1 MKTEISQVPEKGFE
15 IKQVG
20 VDAHVF
26 FFENAQE
33 VTREESVSYECD
45 TYKLV
50 VPFRPGLEKT
60 IEANLS
66 VWMNAA
72 KAQETVAPQKT
83 VEERVST
90 VEEVVTTL
98 AEVVLL

>member
-20 VDAHVF
+20 TDAHVF

-33 VTREESVSYECD
+33 SVKEESASFECD
-45 TYKLV
+45 MYRLV
-50 VPFRPGLEKT
+50 VPYRPGLEKT

-66 VWMNAA
+66 IWMDAA
-72 KAQETVAPQKT
+72 KAQEGILPPKAI
-83 VEERVST
+83 EERVGD
-90 VEEVVTTL
+90 VEQAVNL
-98 AEVVLL
+98 IAEVLL